1 MFDDL
6 IWRMLRTGG
15 SKRKAMCFAY
25 GVVKGLIPAGP
36 LRQMAR
42 LAQEHGDALSTRS
55 DFINHMRYFDKA
67 SRDLNE
73 NVELRKLLWGLTD
86 PGKETDWAVGIAQ
99 FAHRVRRETGFAIV
113 HEDEIIRVMEILI
126 DLFDPTLFEEPT
138 AANLACRRSEF
149 RLPVFKTLD
158 RQAVL
163 ANDGAACNLAMGAYN
178 EEDWG
183 KLPILADALEE
194 GGCTDAHVLEHLRNG
209 KEHYRGCW
217 ALDLIFQTMKPG
229 DRK

>member
-6 IWRMLRTGG
+6 IWRILRTGG
-15 SKRKAMCFAY
+15 SKRKAVCFAY

-36 LRQMAR
+36 LRQMAK
-42 LAQEHGDALSTRS
+42 LAQEHGDALSTRA
-55 DFINHMRYFDKA
+55 DFMNRMRYFDRA
-67 SRDLNE
+67 SRDLKE
-73 NVELRKLLWGLTD
+73 SVQLRTLLWGLTE
-86 PGKETDWAVGIAQ
+86 PGKETDWAIGIAQ
-99 FAHRVRRETGFAIV
+99 YAHGVSLDTGFSV
-113 HEDEIIRVMEILI
+113 MREDEIIRVLEILI
-126 DLFDPTLFEEPT
+126 DLFDMTLCEEPT
-138 AANLACRRSEF
+138 PANLACRKSEF
-149 RLPVFKTLD
+149 LLPIFKTLD

-163 ANDGAACNLAMGAYN
+163 ANDGAACNLAAGAYK

-194 GGCTDAHVLEHLRNG
+194 GGCTDTHVLGHLRNG

-217 ALDLIFQTMKPG
+217 ALDLVFQTMKPG